1 MLDLIEGFYSKFW
14 MFLGIGL
21 WIMVEAMILH
31 DEPNGYDHICF
42 IQVKGLPFLSLL
54 REMFDLM

>member
-21 WIMVEAMILH
+21 WIMVEAMVLH

-42 IQVKGLPFLSLL
+42 IQVKGRLVF
-54 REMFDLM
+54 FIIIKGNV